1 MIRSLAF
8 KIILG
13 FFIFFFILF
22 LYFQFKQNKSVE
34 VIEVPSSGEDISSS
48 NIIKDVSYKSKDAKG
63 NEYVLDASKGQI
75 DITNSKIIFLTDV
88 RAIIK
93 LNNSNLINIT
103 SNFGKYNID
112 NYDTIFSKNVIIKY
126 IENEITGDYLD
137 FSLKRSSMIMSKN
150 VVYTN
155 NKNILKSDVIE
166 INLET
171 KDTKIFMYEQNNKVN
186 IKSKK

>member
-1 MIRSLAF
+1 MIRSLPF

-22 LYFQFKQNKSVE
+22 LYFQFKQDKSVE
-34 VIEVPSSGEDISSS
+34 EIEVQPLSEDISNS
-48 NIIKDVSYKSKDAKG
+48 NIIKDVSYRSTDAKG
-63 NEYVLDASKGQI
+63 NEYILDASEGQI
-75 DITNSKIIFLTDV
+75 DITNSKVIFLTDV
-88 RAIIK
+88 RAVIK
-93 LNNSNLINIT
+93 LNNSDIINIT

-112 NYDTIFSKNVIIKY
+112 NYDTIFSKNVIINY
-126 IENEITGDYLD
+126 IENEIKGNYLD